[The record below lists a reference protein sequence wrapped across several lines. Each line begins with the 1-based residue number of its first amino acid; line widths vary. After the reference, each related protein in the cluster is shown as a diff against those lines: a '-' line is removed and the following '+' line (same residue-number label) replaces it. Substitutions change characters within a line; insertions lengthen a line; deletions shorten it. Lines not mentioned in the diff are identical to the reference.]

1 MNSFEVKILF
11 DFKKFVSNLMILCQ
25 NNIVLG

>member
-11 DFKKFVSNLMILCQ
+11 DFKKLVSNLMILCQ